1 MTTAR
6 RDFEHHQIWRVTPE
20 ALRDATARLTDAILR
35 DHPSIERVIGIANG
49 GVSPAHLIATTLGM
63 NARIVRAR
71 HNTGDDT
78 YQQATGNVSLDLD
91 PLTRALNGQQLKGRV
106 LVVDDICG
114 SGATLSRVRDDLT
127 PLLNPDAQILTAVL
141 CLNTGATTLPDYSI
155 WTVSDWV
162 VFPWE
167 QPPAD
172 QDTTPLP
179 PPKKALRRA

>member
-1 MTTAR
+1 MTTPQ
-6 RDFEHHQIWRVTPE
+6 RDFDHHRIWRMTPE
-20 ALRDATARLTDAILR
+20 VLHDAATLLTDAVLR
-35 DHPSIERVIGIANG
+35 DHSSVERVIGIANG
-49 GVSPAHLIATTLGM
+49 GVSLAHLIASTLRL

-71 HNTGDDT
+71 HNTSDDA
-78 YQQATGNVSLDLD
+78 YQQATGNVSLDLA
-91 PLTRALNGQQLKGRV
+91 PLLRGLNGQQLKGRV

-114 SGATLSRVRDDLT
+114 SGATLRRVRDDLA
-127 PLLNPDAQILTAVL
+127 PLLGPDAQILTTVL

-172 QDTTPLP
+172 HTTTTLP
-179 PPKKALRRA
+179 TPEEVARHV

>member
-6 RDFEHHQIWRVTPE
+6 RDFEHRQIWRLTPE
-20 ALRDATARLTDAILR
+20 TFRDATTLLTDAILR
-35 DHPSIERVIGIANG
+35 DHPTIERVIGIANG
-49 GVSPAHLIATTLGM
+49 GVSPAHIIASTLGM

-71 HNTGDDT
+71 HNTSDDA
-78 YQQATGNVSLDLD
+78 YQQATGKVSLDLGRLGRTLD
-91 PLTRALNGQQLKGRV
+91 GHRIKGRV

-114 SGATLSRVRDDLT
+114 SGATLRRVCHTLT
-127 PLLNPDAQILTAVL
+127 PLLSPNTQILTAVL

-172 QDTTPLP
+172 QATTPLP
-179 PPKKALRRA
+179 PPKEVLRHA

>member
-6 RDFEHHQIWRVTPE
+6 RDFDHRKIWRVTPE
-20 ALRDATARLTDAILR
+20 ALHDAATLLADTILR
-35 DHPSIERVIGIANG
+35 DHSSVERVIGIANG
-49 GVSPAHLIATTLGM
+49 GVSPAHLIATTLRM
-63 NARIVRAR
+63 NARMVRAR
-71 HNTGDDT
+71 HNIGDDV
-78 YQQATGNVSLDLD
+78 YQQATGDVSLDLT
-91 PLTRALNGQQLKGRV
+91 PLTRALNGRRLTGTV

-114 SGATLSRVRDDLT
+114 SGATLRRVHDDFA
-127 PLLNPDAQILTAVL
+127 PLLSPSAQILTAVL

-167 QPPAD
+167 TPPAD

-179 PPKKALRRA
+179 PPRKVLHHV

>member
-1 MTTAR
+1 MTTAH
-6 RDFEHHQIWRVTPE
+6 RDFDHHRIWRVTPE
-20 ALRDATARLTDAILR
+20 TLHDATTLLTDAILR
-35 DHPSIERVIGIANG
+35 DHPSVERVIGIANG
-49 GVSPAHLIATTLGM
+49 GVSPAHLIATTAGL

-71 HNTGDDT
+71 HNTSDDT
-78 YQQATGNVSLDLD
+78 YQQATGNVSLDLT
-91 PLTRALNGQQLKGRV
+91 PLTRSLNGQRLKGRV

-114 SGATLSRVRDDLT
+114 SGATLRRVRDDLT
-127 PLLNPDAQILTAVL
+127 PLLGPDAQILTAVL

-167 QPPAD
+167 QPSTD

-179 PPKKALRRA
+179 PPKKVFRHA